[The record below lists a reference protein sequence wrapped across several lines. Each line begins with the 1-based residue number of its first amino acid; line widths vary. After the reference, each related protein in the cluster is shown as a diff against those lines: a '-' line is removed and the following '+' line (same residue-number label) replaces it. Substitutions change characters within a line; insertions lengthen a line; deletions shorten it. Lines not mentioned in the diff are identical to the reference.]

1 MLTTL
6 KSIAGPWLLVG
17 LCLAATA
24 CGPTTTKDGKA
35 LDTPTTGR
43 ITIAVD
49 EVAVPIIRS
58 TVATFEGVYTT
69 AKVEAKTL
77 PQEVGFQLLLQ
88 DSVRMVVGSRKLDAK
103 ERAVFAERN
112 ITPHEYE
119 YALDAVAVIVH
130 PTNADTLLT
139 LDRLRGILAGETLTW
154 PGRPG
159 LKIVPVLDHGS
170 SANAMFLEQK
180 LGLIG
185 RLSASVYAT
194 GNTEKVL
201 DYVATNPGAIGFIGV
216 GYVSDLD
223 SPRQRAFRDGIRV
236 ASISTAQVAADSNS
250 YPPYQAYLSLK
261 KYPLARMLY
270 IVSGEARSGLGTGFA
285 SWALSEKGQRI
296 VLKAGLLPATMP
308 VRTVRL
314 NKTNNL
320 VQ

>member
-1 MLTTL
+1 MGTMLKTTVNQWL
-6 KSIAGPWLLVG
+6 GAGLWLAMG
-17 LCLAATA
+17 A
-24 CGPTTTKDGKA
+24 CGPTTTKNGKA
-35 LDTPTTGR
+35 IDTPTTGQ

-58 TVATFEGVYTT
+58 TVSTFEGVYTS
-69 AKVEAKTL
+69 AKIEAKTI
-77 PQEVGFQLLLQ
+77 PQEVGFQLLFQ
-88 DSVRMVVGSRKLDAK
+88 DSVRMVVGSRKLNDK

-112 ITPHEYE
+112 ITPKEYE

-130 PTNADTLLT
+130 PSNPDTLLT
-139 LDRLRGILAGETLTW
+139 LDRLMGILGGETLTW
-154 PGRPG
+154 PGRPS

-170 SANAMFLEQK
+170 SANAIFLEEK

-185 RLSASVYAT
+185 KLTTSVYAT
-194 GNTEKVL
+194 GSTEKVL
-201 DYVATNPGAIGFIGV
+201 DYVAANPGAIGFIGV

-223 SPRQRAFRDGIRV
+223 SPQQRAFRSNVRV
-236 ASISTAQVAADSNS
+236 ASISAAQVAADSNS

-308 VRTVRL
+308 VRLVQL